1 MSPAVYLMKDL
12 ICDEF
17 QKTVSELLIRHH
29 SILDVLSKF
38 QEACART
45 NRATVKAV
53 TNCGC
58 ITIKA
63 KKQQIP
69 SDASLL
75 ELKDYFETHLN
86 GKICNDCREMIET
99 ELGKTLFYMTAL
111 CNLLDLNLYDIFL
124 KEHHKLTTL
133 RIFNLT

>member
-1 MSPAVYLMKDL
+1 MKDL

-17 QKTVSELLIRHH
+17 QNMVSELLIRHH

-53 TNCGC
+53 TGCGC
-58 ITIKA
+58 LSIEA
-63 KKQQIP
+63 KKKQIP
-69 SDASLL
+69 SDVSLL
-75 ELKDYFETHLN
+75 DLKDYFESHLH
-86 GKICNDCREMIET
+86 GEICVNCREIIET
-99 ELGKTLFYMTAL
+99 EIGKTLFYLTAL

-124 KEHHKLTTL
+124 KEHKKISTL
-133 RIFNLT
+133 RFFNFT

>member
-1 MSPAVYLMKDL
+1 MKDL

-17 QKTVSELLIRHH
+17 QNMVSELLIRHH

-53 TNCGC
+53 TGCGC
-58 ITIKA
+58 LSIEA
-63 KKQQIP
+63 KKKPIP

-75 ELKDYFETHLN
+75 DLKDYFESHLRGELCPN
-86 GKICNDCREMIET
+86 CREIIET
-99 ELGKTLFYMTAL
+99 EIGKTLFYLTAL

-124 KEHHKLTTL
+124 KEHKKISTL
-133 RIFNLT
+133 RVFNFT